1 MFFVALVQPCC
12 AAVRCAGGGGGG
24 GAGSVRDTTLSDLNM
39 SCCMLFIRRDEGA
52 DGTHKAAQ
60 RVGASRRERAGGGV
74 KMEMAAAAGPG
85 FTFRKR
91 GQGGGGGGAE
101 GHAGCENGD
110 AAAVETHVA
119 RATSRAPS
127 SCFIFSRRWTS
138 ACSSVRG
145 GNRGHALLQ
154 RTRVGR
160 GCSRRAGGCVR
171 RRASAGQD
179 KS

>member
-1 MFFVALVQPCC
+1 
-12 AAVRCAGGGGGG
+12 
-24 GAGSVRDTTLSDLNM
+24 
-39 SCCMLFIRRDEGA
+39 
-52 DGTHKAAQ
+52 
-60 RVGASRRERAGGGV
+60 
-74 KMEMAAAAGPG
+74 MEMAAAAGPG
-85 FTFRKR
+85 ITFRKR
-91 GQGGGGGGAE
+91 GQGGGGAE
-101 GHAGCENGD
+101 GHARCENGD

-127 SCFIFSRRWTS
+127 SCFIFSRRCTCRCS
-138 ACSSVRG
+138 AVRG
-145 GNRGHALLQ
+145 GGRGRALLQ